1 MKQVRNAKQEFSP
14 LRKATR
20 AKQKFK
26 SSKVSYQIHFLTHV
40 KEILNFKQL
49 VWADP
54 TTRNSSN
61 VSLNTLTKQYA
72 NLKESRSTLKV

>member
-1 MKQVRNAKQEFSP
+1 MKQVRNAKQGFTP
-14 LRKATR
+14 LRIATR

-26 SSKVSYQIHFLTHV
+26 SSKVSYQIHFLTNV
-40 KEILNFKQL
+40 KEILNLKQL

-72 NLKESRSTLKV
+72 NLKESQSTLKV